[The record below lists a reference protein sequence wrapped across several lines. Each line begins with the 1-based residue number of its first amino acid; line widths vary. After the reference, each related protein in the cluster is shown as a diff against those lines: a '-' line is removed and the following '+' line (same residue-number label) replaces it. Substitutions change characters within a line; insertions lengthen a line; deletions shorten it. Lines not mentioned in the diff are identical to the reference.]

1 MWRREL
7 GWGRVI
13 WGHNSGTIIRW
24 DYSFWETM
32 ENPFIHSLP
41 PSTCKQRRR
50 YGATQKGAIPSPG
63 QRPSLQH
70 ELTTL
75 LHGGP
80 VSKDLG
86 KNSFFCWSQPP
97 PYGTL
102 VMLTQTKEHRT
113 LIKPTYVLKQH
124 WTRQSKGFTG
134 PRTQLKSYYPSRHF
148 ARLQTTCAA

>member
-1 MWRREL
+1 MNCVVLLSNSQLFEVLTAQSYLKWSHVEAGA

-24 DYSFWETM
+24 DYSFWETL
-32 ENPFIHSLP
+32 ENPFTHSLP

-50 YGATQKGAIPSPG
+50 NGATQKGAIPSPG

-80 VSKDLG
+80 VSKDPG

-97 PYGTL
+97 PYGTF

-124 WTRQSKGFTG
+124 
-134 PRTQLKSYYPSRHF
+134 
-148 ARLQTTCAA
+148 